1 MLQIIHTINID
12 DLFAAGP
19 MIGVPMANTAK
30 KKSPKKA
37 KKDKLYLIVEKLR
50 AQPLENS
57 ARKKKYNFSDP
68 TALRALRI
76 HRHLRALE
84 DDILEHGPKR
94 GVSMTA
100 DKNSDQIIISIRNE
114 EIHCCRVAYLTPRE
128 LRLLRKNRKVANIL
142 RKCVALAEAS

>member
-1 MLQIIHTINID
+1 
-12 DLFAAGP
+12 
-19 MIGVPMANTAK
+19 MANTSRK
-30 KKSPKKA
+30 PSPKKG
-37 KKDKLYLIVEKLR
+37 KQDKLYLIVEKLR

-84 DDILEHGPKR
+84 DDILEHGPKK

-142 RKCVALAEAS
+142 RKAVAFAEAS